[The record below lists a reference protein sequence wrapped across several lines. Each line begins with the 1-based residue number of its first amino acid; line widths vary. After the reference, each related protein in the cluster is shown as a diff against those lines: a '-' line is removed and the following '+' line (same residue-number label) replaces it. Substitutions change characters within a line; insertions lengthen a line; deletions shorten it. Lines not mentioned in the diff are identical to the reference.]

1 MQIIKNRQ
9 IIDSPWLL
17 EPDQLDSEPGLDQPH
32 RVPSVE
38 DESRPR
44 LVSVRHWLEIR
55 NPINGQHGNG
65 PGKRHSDHLGIYLD
79 ADDSVSSIAE
89 YLDSIPVIAIIFGSF
104 TEGRGY
110 SQAVELR
117 QQHHY
122 QGEIRA
128 IGAAVDNLSL
138 MERCGINAFQLT
150 ADDPERDLEHD
161 LKQAL
166 SFFTEIDTVYP
177 YN

>member
-9 IIDSPWLL
+9 IISSPWLL
-17 EPDQLDSEPGLDQPH
+17 EPDIESDTDIGQPEQAS
-32 RVPSVE
+32 SVE
-38 DESRPR
+38 DESRYR
-44 LVSVRHWLEIR
+44 LVSVRHWLALR
-55 NPINGQHGNG
+55 KPVNQS
-65 PGKRHSDHLGIYLD
+65 GKEHNDHIGVYLN
-79 ADDSVSSIAE
+79 ADDSILPIVKD
-89 YLDSIPVIAIIFGSF
+89 LDSIPVVAIIFNSF

-110 SQAVELR
+110 SHAVELR

-150 ADDPERDLEHD
+150 ADDDIE
-161 LKQAL
+161 QAL

>member
-32 RVPSVE
+32 QAPSIA

-55 NPINGQHGNG
+55 NAIKGR
-65 PGKRHSDHLGIYLD
+65 GKGHSDHLGIYLN
-79 ADDSVSSIAE
+79 ADDQISSIAKH
-89 YLDSIPVIAIIFGSF
+89 LDSIPVIAIIFGSF

>member
-9 IIDSPWLL
+9 IIDSPWQL

-32 RVPSVE
+32 QTPSVE

-44 LVSVRHWLEIR
+44 LVSVRHWLELR
-55 NPINGQHGNG
+55 NAIKGRGQGHG
-65 PGKRHSDHLGIYLD
+65 DHVGIYLN
-79 ADDSVSSIAE
+79 ADDPISSIVKH
-89 YLDSIPVIAIIFGSF
+89 LDSIPVIAIIFGSI

-128 IGAAVDNLSL
+128 IGATVDNLSL

-150 ADDPERDLEHD
+150 ADDDLE
-161 LKQAL
+161 QAL

>member
-9 IIDSPWLL
+9 IINSPWLL
-17 EPDQLDSEPGLDQPH
+17 EPDIEPNLEPDQPDQKQ
-32 RVPSVE
+32 SVAAK
-38 DESRPR
+38 SRHR
-44 LVSVRHWLEIR
+44 LVSLRQWLAIR
-55 NPINGQHGNG
+55 KPNNDSGNDSG
-65 PGKRHSDHLGIYLD
+65 NETEHLGIYLN
-79 ADDSVSSIAE
+79 ADDQISSIAKD
-89 YLDSIPVIAIIFGSF
+89 LDAIPVIAIIFESF

-110 SQAVELR
+110 TQAVELR

-128 IGAAVDNLSL
+128 IGVSVDNLSL

-150 ADDPERDLEHD
+150 RENNIEDD